1 MYTEFF
7 LLNILNQKGL
17 EISALLLA
25 CLHAMKEEGYAY
37 AVIGWV
43 ASEDFYAHVVGATV
57 IPTSAPGIF
66 RGKLR
71 L

>member
-7 LLNILNQKGL
+7 LFDILNQKGL

-25 CLHAMKEEGYAY
+25 CLHALKEEGYAY
-37 AVIGWV
+37 AVIGWE
-43 ASEDFYAHVVGATV
+43 ASEYFYAHVVGAKV
-57 IPTSAPGIF
+57 IPASAPGIF

-71 L
+71 